1 MLRHVLIVDD
11 DQEMLLS
18 LKEGLGKY
26 RETFSVSLSEDGE
39 DAAGKMKQKDISLV
53 VTDLKMPRM
62 DGFALLT
69 HIMEHYPDIPVIM
82 ITAYS
87 TPKMERMAK
96 EGGAVG
102 YIEKPFMVE
111 DLARKIIA
119 TLRNES
125 DGGTLH
131 SVSSGMFLQVS
142 EMEQKTCTRRVADKP
157 SGKHG
162 VLFFRDGNLL
172 DARAN
177 GTHGMAAAHEILS
190 WDDVTL
196 SIQNECLQKTTKING
211 DLQAILLE
219 AMRLKDEAHR
229 REEIRREEE
238 ARKREK
244 ARKTE
249 EARKREEAR
258 KTEEVMI
265 RREKERKA
273 ESTTGK
279 QESGNSDV
287 SAIRKKLEDEIGRR
301 SGLEDIY
308 KDKSWDGFV
317 SQAAE
322 IGAFFH
328 AGKLRICHIDKDE
341 SNDIILLPGEET
353 TVISLRSNSPVDRV
367 IQVLI

>member
-11 DQEMLLS
+11 DQEMLLA

-39 DAAGKMKQKDISLV
+39 DAAEKLRQKDISLV

-69 HIMEHYPDIPVIM
+69 HIMEHYPDIAVIM

-87 TPKMERMAK
+87 TPKMEQMAK

-102 YIEKPFMVE
+102 YIEKPFMVD
-111 DLARKIIA
+111 DLARKIIT

-131 SVSSGMFLQVS
+131 SLSSGMFLQVI
-142 EMEQKTCTRRVADKP
+142 EMEQKTCTIRVANEP
-157 SGKHG
+157 SDKHG

-172 DARAN
+172 DARVN
-177 GTHGMAAAHEILS
+177 GTHGVAAAHEILA

-196 SIQNECLQKTTKING
+196 SIQNECLQKTNKING

-219 AMRLKDEAHR
+219 AMRLKDEAHK
-229 REEIRREEE
+229 REEAQKE
-238 ARKREK
+238 
-244 ARKTE
+244 E

-258 KTEEVMI
+258 KTEELMI
-265 RREKERKA
+265 RREEERKP

-279 QESGNSDV
+279 QGSGNFDV
-287 SAIRKKLEDEIGRR
+287 SSIRKKLVDGIGGR

-317 SQAAE
+317 SQAAQ

-341 SNDIILLPGEET
+341 SSDLILLPGEET
-353 TVISLRSNSPVDRV
+353 MVISLRPNSPVDRV

>member
-1 MLRHVLIVDD
+1 M
-11 DQEMLLS
+11 
-18 LKEGLGKY
+18 KFA
-26 RETFSVSLSEDGE
+26 FSISLSEDGE
-39 DAAGKMKQKDISLV
+39 DAAGKLKQKDISLV

-87 TPKMERMAK
+87 TPKMEQMAK

-111 DLARKIIA
+111 DLAQKIIA

-131 SVSSGMFLQVS
+131 SMSSGMFLQVI
-142 EMEQKTCTRRVADKP
+142 EMEQKTCTIRVTNEP
-157 SGKHG
+157 SCKHG

-172 DARAN
+172 NARTN
-177 GTHGMAAAHEILS
+177 STRGVAAAHQILS
-190 WDDVTL
+190 WNKVTL
-196 SIQNECLQKTTKING
+196 SIQNECLQKTNEING

-219 AMRLKDEAHR
+219 AMRLKDEANIK
-229 REEIRREEE
+229 EEIRREEE
-238 ARKREK
+238 ARKRE
-244 ARKTE
+244 
-249 EARKREEAR
+249 
-258 KTEEVMI
+258 EV
-265 RREKERKA
+265 RKA
-273 ESTTGK
+273 EELVIRKEAERTDESTTVK
-279 QESGNSDV
+279 QESGNSDIDT
-287 SAIRKKLEDEIGRR
+287 IRMKLENEIGER
-301 SGLEDIY
+301 SGLGDIY

-328 AGKLRICHIDKDE
+328 AGKLKICHIDEDG
-341 SNDIILLPGEET
+341 SNDLIILPGEET
-353 TVISLRSNSPVDRV
+353 TVISIRPNSPIDRV
-367 IQVLI
+367 IQALI

>member
-1 MLRHVLIVDD
+1 MLRHILIVDD

-26 RETFSVSLSEDGE
+26 QETFSVSLSEDGE
-39 DAAGKMKQKDISLV
+39 DAVRKMKQKAISLV

-69 HIMEHYPDIPVIM
+69 HIMEHYLDIPVIM

-87 TPKMERMAK
+87 TPKMEQMAK

-111 DLARKIIA
+111 DLARKIIT

-131 SVSSGMFLQVS
+131 SVSSGMFLQVI
-142 EMEQKTCTRRVADKP
+142 EMEQKTCTIRVANKP
-157 SGKHG
+157 ADKHG

-177 GTHGMAAAHEILS
+177 GTHGVAAAHEILS

-196 SIQNECLQKTTKING
+196 SIQNECLQKTNKING

-229 REEIRREEE
+229 REEARRE
-238 ARKREK
+238 
-244 ARKTE
+244 E

-279 QESGNSDV
+279 QESGNSDI
-287 SAIRKKLEDEIGRR
+287 SAIRKKLENEIGGR
-301 SGLEDIY
+301 SGLENIY
-308 KDKSWDGFV
+308 KNKSWDGFV
-317 SQAAE
+317 SQAAG

-328 AGKLRICHIDKDE
+328 AGKLRICHIDKGE
-341 SNDIILLPGEET
+341 SKDLILLPGEET
-353 TVISLRSNSPVDRV
+353 TVISLRPNSPVDRV